1 MNEPVT
7 SESYAAC
14 LRRLAELT
22 AHAAAQR
29 AEATSW
35 HERQCAAAERA
46 VREATEQVR
55 RAETEVA
62 EATELVERVDA
73 EAAHLWQVLRGRIGA
88 GGRRLG
94 DPPGP
99 ARDASGDP
107 LVRLDQAREL
117 LDRTRQPGDLPGSV
131 NPLLALCGVLGATV
145 AYAVAMAARAAGER
159 YGGDLAVGLPVIALV
174 VSLLGP
180 LVGLWPAKV
189 LADRRH
195 AVLGPRPM
203 TIVLVAG
210 LLATAFLL
218 VTGLR

>member
-22 AHAAAQR
+22 ARAATQR
-29 AEATSW
+29 AEAESW

-46 VREATEQVR
+46 VREAAEQVR
-55 RAETEVA
+55 RAEAEVA
-62 EATELVERVDA
+62 EATELVERVDT
-73 EAAHLWQVLRGRIGA
+73 EANHLWQVLRGRLGA
-88 GGRRLG
+88 GARRLG

-99 ARDASGDP
+99 ARGASGDP
-107 LVRLDQAREL
+107 TVLLDRAREL
-117 LDRTRQPGDLPGSV
+117 LDRTRQPGDLPGAV
-131 NPLLALCGVLGATV
+131 NPLLALCGALGAVV
-145 AYAVAMAARAAGER
+145 AYAVGAGARVAGER

-180 LVGLWPAKV
+180 LIGLGPAKL

-195 AVLGPRPM
+195 ALLGPRPM
-203 TIVLVAG
+203 AIVLAAG
-210 LLATAFLL
+210 LATTALL
-218 VTGLR
+218 FTVAR

>member
-7 SESYAAC
+7 TESYAAC

-22 AHAAAQR
+22 AQATARR
-29 AEATSW
+29 AEAQAW

-46 VREATEQVR
+46 VREADEQVR
-55 RAETEVA
+55 RAEAEVT

-73 EAAHLWQVLRGRIGA
+73 EATHLWQVLRGRVGA

-94 DPPGP
+94 DPPGA
-99 ARDASGDP
+99 ARDASTDP
-107 LVRLDQAREL
+107 MVALERVREL
-117 LDRTRQPGDLPGSV
+117 LDRTRQPGDLPGST

-145 AYAVAMAARAAGER
+145 AYLMGLAARAAGAR

-180 LVGLWPAKV
+180 LIGLWPAKL

-195 AVLGPRPM
+195 ALLGPRAM

-210 LLATAFLL
+210 LLTTVFLL
-218 VTGLR
+218 VTSPG